1 MSTGAATAP
10 RRRRDGAANP
20 RCPSMSCALG
30 LSAVKSTDSI
40 GEGAVG
46 LGMSDMGFVV
56 CGLRSS
62 RGMHVCTSDLLRLQ
76 TSFLHASQH
85 MMNHTFQRKE
95 THFQGTW
102 LTATDAIGPPEWTTS
117 PRSSALP
124 HWFGRRVS

>member
-10 RRRRDGAANP
+10 RRRRDGAATAP
-20 RCPSMSCALG
+20 RILDVVRSRDMST
-30 LSAVKSTDSI
+30 VKSTDSI

-76 TSFLHASQH
+76 TCMHR
-85 MMNHTFQRKE
+85 N
-95 THFQGTW
+95 
-102 LTATDAIGPPEWTTS
+102 I
-117 PRSSALP
+117 
-124 HWFGRRVS
+124 